1 MNRTYKYRAFG
12 LNIESVFPIVQVPS
26 SDFTEP
32 DVCIQAADLHLT
44 PREERKLA
52 GYQCTFF
59 KVEDGYIFRIANGNL
74 IQVDLS
80 QAEHNA
86 MLSVYLMGSCMGAIL
101 IQRGLML
108 LHGSCVTDGKRSVL
122 IIGDSGAGKSTL
134 ASEFLSRGWKL
145 VTDDVTT
152 VLNTDPPTVQ
162 SSYPSQK
169 LWKDAMDR
177 YGKQDSNVH
186 SLITTDNREKYGI
199 NVLEQFFDGTAP
211 LSAIV
216 RLIAADHA
224 AVLSPIEGFAK
235 VDQLLKN
242 TYRLYFLEER
252 HRQRH
257 FQRCVTLSTKVPMAL
272 AIRENGKDCA
282 PMLFEKITQF
292 LEEHYHD

>member
-59 KVEDGYIFRIANGNL
+59 KVEDGYIFRISNGNL

-80 QAEHNA
+80 HAEHNA

-282 PMLFEKITQF
+282 PLMYEKITQF

>member
-1 MNRTYKYRAFG
+1 MHRTYKYRAFG
-12 LNIESVFPIVQVPS
+12 LNIESVFPIVQVQS

-32 DVCIQAADLHLT
+32 DVRIQAADLSLT
-44 PREERKLA
+44 PKEERKLA

-59 KVEDGYIFRIANGNL
+59 KVEDGYIFRITNGNL
-74 IQVDLS
+74 IQVDVS
-80 QAEHNA
+80 NAEYNA
-86 MLSVYLMGSCMGAIL
+86 MLPVYLMGSCMGSIL
-101 IQRGLML
+101 IQRGAML
-108 LHGSCVTDGKRSVL
+108 LHGSCVTDGKHSIL
-122 IIGDSGAGKSTL
+122 ITGDSGAGKSTL
-134 ASEFLSRGWKL
+134 ASEFLSRGWRL

-199 NVLEQFFDGTAP
+199 NVSELFFDGTVP

-216 RLIAADHA
+216 RLIPADHGT
-224 AVLSPIEGFAK
+224 VLSPIEGFAK

-257 FQRCVTLSTKVPMAL
+257 FQRCVTLATKIPMAL
-272 AIRENGKDCA
+272 AVRENGKDCA
-282 PMLFEKITQF
+282 PALYDMITKY
-292 LEEHYHD
+292 LEEHCHD

>member
-1 MNRTYKYRAFG
+1 
-12 LNIESVFPIVQVPS
+12 
-26 SDFTEP
+26 
-32 DVCIQAADLHLT
+32 
-44 PREERKLA
+44 
-52 GYQCTFF
+52 
-59 KVEDGYIFRIANGNL
+59 
-74 IQVDLS
+74 
-80 QAEHNA
+80 
-86 MLSVYLMGSCMGAIL
+86 
-101 IQRGLML
+101 ML

-272 AIRENGKDCA
+272 AIRENGKNCA
-282 PMLFEKITQF
+282 PELYEKITKF